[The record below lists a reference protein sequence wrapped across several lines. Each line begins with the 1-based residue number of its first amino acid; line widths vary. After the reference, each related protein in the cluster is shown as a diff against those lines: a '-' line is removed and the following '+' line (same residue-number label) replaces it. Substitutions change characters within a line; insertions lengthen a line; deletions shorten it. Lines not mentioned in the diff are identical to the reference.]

1 MRTSFAKLRLS
12 TLIACTY
19 KSNYWLNL
27 GFQVASKFI
36 LCQMNIFCHQLT
48 QNTTYCQI
56 YEDLKKYSE
65 IQNQQ
70 SVSTQEKMKRFVTKK
85 IKVFDHY
92 YFQIIIQ

>member
-1 MRTSFAKLRLS
+1 MQS

-27 GFQVASKFI
+27 GFQVAYKFI
-36 LCQMNIFCHQLT
+36 LCQINIFCHQLT
-48 QNTTYCQI
+48 QNTTTDIVRFTKI
-56 YEDLKKYSE
+56 YKNYSE

-85 IKVFDHY
+85 
-92 YFQIIIQ
+92 